1 MSKKEKEE
9 KDDSTSWTFNG
20 NECEWDGF
28 DRRISRWMRKK
39 FDSVGEM
46 IWNGETPDIEY
57 MSDDDLLIWCTS
69 VLEAIKLDNVV
80 LAKSLKKSKEFLTRE
95 WQMTWLKRQATLLVD
110 YIEEHA
116 RGQAELEIINYTGS
130 KLEIRKH
137 LYKQFGAGSA
147 GDIHDKELEFEKGMP
162 ENGNKA
168 FPKGC
173 DIIVKLRQLEA
184 RRLYFYK
191 MCEPSKRSSYIYCQE
206 SKLVRIVLEHVGQDP
221 DYKDCVSRVLDLVK
235 VKKMIEGSTKKS
247 KRKSSLNLNSVP
259 DMHERSFSDDWL
271 PSWMLLSSSLINEYK
286 KLVKD
291 KGPSKTSNGKGGT
304 LPVALGGVK
313 PVTCYGC
320 GGAHKKGDPGC
331 TAGKYDAHSSAPPEY
346 KARMDKKRKFDASSS
361 GGSSNDGNRGP
372 KKGKKVK
379 EGDKKPCKAFNFGKG
394 KCRYG
399 AKCKFSH
406 DTNQAKAKEGS
417 FSPKQNQMIQALVAS
432 AVKQTVT
439 MMVKQ
444 KKAEQQKKQKA
455 DKDCS
460 DSESVDYGAMI
471 ASVLLAPVR
480 NTITREY
487 VVDEEA
493 IVMASSLHSVDRN
506 CGIDSDAGISI
517 STIRS
522 DFPLWIDDSDSAKD
536 SIAAPAGINGGK
548 SKVGGRGPMIVR
560 AKTGEYLIDPDAV
573 FLEPSKGQPNFRVI
587 STQRLKMNGLRLV
600 QCFKGSMK
608 DVIQDRL
615 TKRTVELSEEG
626 AEGTSILVLDTIP
639 CPVFR
644 NISNMKSVV
653 NDIRKRTRLAMV
665 VVDEYGRDLVV
676 WVLQSGPASQD
687 ERR

>member
-191 MCEPSKRSSYIYCQE
+191 MCEPSKRNSYIYCQE

-304 LPVALGGVK
+304 LPVALVGVK

-331 TAGKYDAHSSAPPEY
+331 TA
-346 KARMDKKRKFDASSS
+346 
-361 GGSSNDGNRGP
+361 
-372 KKGKKVK
+372 
-379 EGDKKPCKAFNFGKG
+379 
-394 KCRYG
+394 
-399 AKCKFSH
+399 
-406 DTNQAKAKEGS
+406 
-417 FSPKQNQMIQALVAS
+417 
-432 AVKQTVT
+432 
-439 MMVKQ
+439 
-444 KKAEQQKKQKA
+444 
-455 DKDCS
+455 
-460 DSESVDYGAMI
+460 
-471 ASVLLAPVR
+471 
-480 NTITREY
+480 
-487 VVDEEA
+487 
-493 IVMASSLHSVDRN
+493 
-506 CGIDSDAGISI
+506 
-517 STIRS
+517 
-522 DFPLWIDDSDSAKD
+522 
-536 SIAAPAGINGGK
+536 
-548 SKVGGRGPMIVR
+548 
-560 AKTGEYLIDPDAV
+560 
-573 FLEPSKGQPNFRVI
+573 
-587 STQRLKMNGLRLV
+587 
-600 QCFKGSMK
+600 
-608 DVIQDRL
+608 
-615 TKRTVELSEEG
+615 
-626 AEGTSILVLDTIP
+626 
-639 CPVFR
+639 
-644 NISNMKSVV
+644 
-653 NDIRKRTRLAMV
+653 
-665 VVDEYGRDLVV
+665 
-676 WVLQSGPASQD
+676 
-687 ERR
+687 